1 MIEGIDKS
9 LKTVILRV
17 NNQQRVLNI
26 KPNHTLLDVLRN
38 QLDIKSIKAAC
49 WTGDCGVCTVLLDGI
64 PVKSCL
70 VLANE
75 AVNHDIVTVEGISK
89 GEKISQ
95 LQEAFIKN
103 GAVQCGFCTGAFL
116 LMGHYIIS
124 QKQKFSFDEIKHL
137 INGIICRCT
146 GYKEIVQSIYEV
158 NEQQFS

>member
-1 MIEGIDKS
+1 MIEGIDKT
-9 LKTVILRV
+9 LKTVILNV
-17 NNQQRVLNI
+17 NDQQRVVNI
-26 KPNHTLLDVLRN
+26 KSSQTLLDVLRN
-38 QLDIKSIKAAC
+38 LLNIKSIKAAC
-49 WTGDCGVCTVLLDGI
+49 WAGDCGVCTVLLDGI

-75 AVNHDIVTVEGISK
+75 AVNHDILTVEGISE

-95 LQEAFIKN
+95 LQNVFIKN

-116 LMGHYIIS
+116 LMGHYILS
-124 QKQKFSFDEIKHL
+124 RKKKVTFNEIQHL

-158 NEQQFS
+158 NEQQFP

>member
-1 MIEGIDKS
+1 MIEGMDKT
-9 LKTVILRV
+9 LRPVILKV
-17 NNQQRVLNI
+17 NNQQRVVNI
-26 KPNHTLLDVLRN
+26 KSNQSLLDVLRN
-38 QLDIKSIKAAC
+38 QLNIKSIKAAC

-70 VLANE
+70 ILALE
-75 AVNHDIVTVEGISK
+75 AVNHDIMTVEGISD
-89 GEKISQ
+89 GEKINQ

-124 QKQKFSFDEIKHL
+124 RKQKFTFSEIQHL